1 MSLNLN
7 MAIIAGRL
15 TRDPELRTT
24 TSGISVTSFTVAVD
38 RGYGDN
44 KQTDFID
51 CIAWRDRADFVS
63 KYFRKGM
70 AICVTGEITT
80 RSYEDKDKN
89 KRKAT
94 EISARDVD
102 FVESKANSSAPQD
115 AAVPAAAPAATTPAA
130 PTATQRS
137 MFDHPSPEDDDDLP
151 F

>member
-70 AICVTGEITT
+70 AICVKGEITT
-80 RSYEDKDKN
+80 RTYEDRDKN

-94 EISARDVD
+94 EISASAVD
-102 FVESKANSSAPQD
+102 FVESKANSSATSE
-115 AAVPAAAPAATTPAA
+115 ASAPAAAPTATTPAA
-130 PTATQRS
+130 QTATQSS
-137 MFDHPSPEDDDDLP
+137 MFDHPSPEEDDDFP

>member
-7 MAIIAGRL
+7 MAVIAGRL
-15 TRDPELRTT
+15 THDPELRTT
-24 TSGISVTSFTVAVD
+24 TSGLSVTTFTVAVD

-51 CIAWRDRADFVS
+51 CIAWRDRADFVT

-70 AICVTGEITT
+70 AICVKGEITT
-80 RSYEDKDKN
+80 RTYEDKDKN

-102 FVESKANSSAPQD
+102 FVESKANSSAPQGS
-115 AAVPAAAPAATTPAA
+115 AAPAAAPANTTPAA

-137 MFDHPSPEDDDDLP
+137 MFDQSPEEDDDFP

>member
-7 MAIIAGRL
+7 MAVIAGRL

-24 TSGISVTSFTVAVD
+24 TSGLSVTTFTVAVD

-44 KQTDFID
+44 KRTDFID
-51 CIAWRDRADFVS
+51 CIAWRDRADFVT

-70 AICVTGEITT
+70 AICVKGEITT

-89 KRKAT
+89 KRKVT
-94 EISARDVD
+94 EISASDVD
-102 FVESKANSSAPQD
+102 FVESKANSSAP
-115 AAVPAAAPAATTPAA
+115 AEPTAAAAPAPVSTPAA
-130 PTATQRS
+130 TQGS
-137 MFDHPSPEDDDDLP
+137 LFDHPSPEDDDDLP